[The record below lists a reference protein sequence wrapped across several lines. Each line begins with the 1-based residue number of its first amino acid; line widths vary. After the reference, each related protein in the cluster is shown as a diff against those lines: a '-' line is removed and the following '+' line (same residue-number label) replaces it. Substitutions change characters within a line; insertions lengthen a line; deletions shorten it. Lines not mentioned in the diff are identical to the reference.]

1 MQSYDF
7 ERADIGVAI
16 SGSQNVSFKLDSGDL
31 QQRIDRHFTPAGT
44 SPVQPS
50 PASTNQITDYWSW
63 GSPKLDPFDFSLVVR
78 GGDDGFACYVKGNN
92 QIWLP
97 TDLASGYTDGEFDS
111 FLFLKLANSLQ
122 APLAEYLVL
131 QGEMLSPHLLLK
143 VGAPWFKCLSMLI
156 LV

>member
-63 GSPKLDPFDFSLVVR
+63 GSPSLTR
-78 GGDDGFACYVKGNN
+78 STFHWSSEAATMG
-92 QIWLP
+92 L
-97 TDLASGYTDGEFDS
+97 LAT
-111 FLFLKLANSLQ
+111 
-122 APLAEYLVL
+122 
-131 QGEMLSPHLLLK
+131 
-143 VGAPWFKCLSMLI
+143 
-156 LV
+156 